1 MVNKMFNQAAIDG
14 RYFIRM
20 GQINSR
26 NPTARQPVTQTGIQQ
41 HHIST
46 TVQLQEEQERVSVC
60 ACVCSACITHTLRQK
75 SITMI
80 VTFYYLPFE
89 DKM

>member
-1 MVNKMFNQAAIDG
+1 MSVCVCVCVCELPMVNIMFDQAAIDG

-20 GQINSR
+20 GRKNSR

-46 TVQLQEEQERVSVC
+46 AVQLKGEQESVSVC
-60 ACVCSACITHTLRQK
+60 VRVFALHSLHHSHKPPIN
-75 SITMI
+75 
-80 VTFYYLPFE
+80 
-89 DKM
+89 